1 MVKEIT
7 INLRSDLWK
16 EIHRMYQEMGDQI
29 SLQYGGS
36 KAHHSVVGQKKG
48 VLQSLPEFFTSIQ
61 RHLANNFTDPQKQNA
76 LNLFLGIYQP
86 LKNKAP
92 LWTINDDREL
102 MLSMDQIPEEHQT
115 SLDPCWWERHFR
127 GFEAGLPLTLI
138 NHTLLFNK
146 PSEGDV
152 TQQQIEPD

>member
-1 MVKEIT
+1 
-7 INLRSDLWK
+7 
-16 EIHRMYQEMGDQI
+16 
-29 SLQYGGS
+29 
-36 KAHHSVVGQKKG
+36 
-48 VLQSLPEFFTSIQ
+48 
-61 RHLANNFTDPQKQNA
+61 
-76 LNLFLGIYQP
+76 
-86 LKNKAP
+86 
-92 LWTINDDREL
+92 

-152 TQQQIEPD
+152 TQQQMQIEPDQADLEEINTAYRAFTLDEELDESNRSSVFRSLAHSHRRLTRHKMSELRVDNQDLLT

>member
-1 MVKEIT
+1 
-7 INLRSDLWK
+7 
-16 EIHRMYQEMGDQI
+16 MYQEMGDQI

-86 LKNKAP
+86 LKNKTP
-92 LWTINDDREL
+92 LWAINDDREL

-152 TQQQIEPD
+152 TQQQIEPDQADL